1 MKRWSVRRVALTVEI
16 AFAGVLITLLAI
28 SNLREAGLLTDPSAA
43 KASLLDVALPE
54 CDNAMTLQPQQE
66 SCPHLIK
73 SDA

>member
-1 MKRWSVRRVALTVEI
+1 M
-16 AFAGVLITLLAI
+16 LITLLAI

-66 SCPHLIK
+66 SCST
-73 SDA
+73 SDQKRCVSKQEFS